1 MHYEQFVN
9 ANRSGFEH
17 STNFPDII
25 FRISE
30 NFCIKWTFSL
40 SLSLPG
46 ELLPGPQSV
55 AAK

>member
-30 NFCIKWTFSL
+30 KFLTERTFSL

-46 ELLPGPQSV
+46 ALLPGPQSV

>member
-25 FRISE
+25 FRISKK
-30 NFCIKWTFSL
+30 FLTKWTFSL

>member
-17 STNFPDII
+17 STNFQDII

-30 NFCIKWTFSL
+30 KFLTERTFSL

>member
-17 STNFPDII
+17 SANFPDII

-30 NFCIKWTFSL
+30 KFLTERTFSL